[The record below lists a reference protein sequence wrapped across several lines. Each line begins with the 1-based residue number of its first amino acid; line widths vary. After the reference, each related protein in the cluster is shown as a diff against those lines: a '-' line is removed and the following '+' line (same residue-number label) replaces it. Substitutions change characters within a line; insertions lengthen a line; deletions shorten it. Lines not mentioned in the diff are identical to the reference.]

1 MVMVKIGKN
10 VFVQA
15 GRYYGAICET
25 GVDNSAG
32 HHFFQG
38 YPRYILKS
46 LLDR

>member
-15 GRYYGAICET
+15 GRYCGAICET

-32 HHFFQG
+32 HRFF
-38 YPRYILKS
+38 RDILDILKS